1 MSARTEVL
9 IVYKILERK
18 EIAMRNVWFK
28 VHAPHVVKMLQPGQF
43 VIVRAFESGERIP
56 LTPVMWDKE
65 EGWIGLIV
73 FTRGKTTLQINTE
86 LKEGDYFLNVAGPL
100 GNPAPMKR
108 YGKIL
113 AIGLYT
119 GIVEVFPIAK
129 AWQEM
134 GNEVH
139 TLQVTFE
146 PMILLKDELEKAVSK
161 HTAVGVPIDSE
172 KSSPENMKNVT
183 AKAREVV
190 RNMIKDLKPDLVFMV
205 GPVGDQKAIFEVVRE
220 FNVPMLVD
228 LHPIM
233 VDGTGMCG
241 ACRVT
246 VGGKVR
252 FACVDG
258 PTFNAY
264 EVDFDEL
271 IKRSGY
277 YRDLEMRAMQ
287 EYMQK
292 LQGGAQ

>member
-1 MSARTEVL
+1 
-9 IVYKILERK
+9 VYKILERK

-43 VIVRAFESGERIP
+43 VIVRAFENGERIP

-86 LKEGDYFLNVAGPL
+86 LKEGDYFLNIAGPL

-129 AWQEM
+129 AWQEI

-139 TLQVTFE
+139 TLQVTFK
-146 PMILLKDELEKAVSK
+146 PMILLKDELEKTVSK

-183 AKAREVV
+183 TKAREVV

>member
-1 MSARTEVL
+1 M
-9 IVYKILERK
+9 
-18 EIAMRNVWFK
+18 
-28 VHAPHVVKMLQPGQF
+28 
-43 VIVRAFESGERIP
+43 
-56 LTPVMWDKE
+56 
-65 EGWIGLIV
+65 
-73 FTRGKTTLQINTE
+73 QINTE
-86 LKEGDYFLNVAGPL
+86 LKEGDYFLNIAGPL
-100 GNPAPMKR
+100 GNPATMKK

-129 AWQEM
+129 AWQDI

-139 TLQVTFE
+139 TLQVTFG
-146 PMILLKDELEKAVSK
+146 PMIILKDELKKVVSE
-161 HTAVGVPIDSE
+161 HTTIGVPVDPE
-172 KSSPENMKNVT
+172 KSFPENMKNVT
-183 AKAREVV
+183 AKAREKV
-190 RNMIKDLKPDLVFMV
+190 RDMIMDIKPDLVFMV
-205 GPVGDQKAIFEVVRE
+205 GPVGDQKAIFEVVKE

-246 VGGKVR
+246 VGGEIK
-252 FACVDG
+252 FACVGG

-271 IKRSGY
+271 IKRSSY
-277 YRDLEMRAMQ
+277 YRDFEMRAIQ